1 MHLASPWRIRTHTAC
16 LKNIVWIH
24 MCVIMEHGTHSPF
37 LKSVV
42 QFFLHFALIFIL
54 SNKWEEDNKVKPDL
68 YASTLRWWFCLT
80 PNSFRITNSY
90 YVFQNNEIPLKQVR
104 LCFMFRGLGLP
115 PWRVPLLKNF
125 WPPPLKVRQN
135 SRQKSVAPIGPNAL
149 IIFSSLL
156 SKGLLVLILWEI
168 AFS

>member
-1 MHLASPWRIRTHTAC
+1 MHLASPWRIRTYTTC

-104 LCFMFRGLGLP
+104 LCFMGYTCSEG
-115 PWRVPLLKNF
+115 WVYPLKGSSWSIF
-125 WPPPLKVRQN
+125 DPGPPLKVRQN
-135 SRQKSVAPIGPNAL
+135 SP
-149 IIFSSLL
+149 
-156 SKGLLVLILWEI
+156 SKTVTP
-168 AFS
+168 